1 MKGKLLNKALKV
13 KVIKAS
19 AMEVFLRRQQKFGTA
34 HWRLLT
40 LGLRQCGARQKFS
53 KLNLAIMHC
62 SEH

>member
-1 MKGKLLNKALKV
+1 
-13 KVIKAS
+13 
-19 AMEVFLRRQQKFGTA
+19 MEVFLRRQQKFGTA